1 MLITFQSH
9 EALDYIKCYLPE
21 NPIVIEAGAFDGNDT
36 IKMSY
41 IWPEGTIHSFE
52 PVPEI
57 YVELKNNTKELANVH
72 CYPIALSNKCGIATM
87 HLSEKPNK
95 PGQISHGN
103 SLLKPKDRLEISTMT
118 YPKSTLVPTTTLDL
132 WAQQEKI
139 EQIDF
144 MWLDLQGHQLDVLK
158 ASPNTLKKVR
168 VIFTEVEFIQ
178 AYEGQPQYLEVRKW
192 LESKG
197 FEMVA
202 KDFTEKPKSFFGN
215 ALFVRR

>member
-9 EALDYIKCYLPE
+9 EALDYIKYYLPE
-21 NPIVIEAGAFDGNDT
+21 NPIVVEAGAFNGNDT

-41 IWPEGTIHSFE
+41 LWPEGTIHSFE

-57 YVELKNNTKELANVH
+57 YVELKNNTKELANVR
-72 CYPIALSNKCGIATM
+72 CYPVALSNKCGIATM

-95 PGQISHGN
+95 PGEISQAN
-103 SLLKPKDRLEISTMT
+103 SLLKPKERLQISNMT

-132 WAQQEKI
+132 WAQQESI
-139 EQIDF
+139 EHIDF

-158 ASPNTLKKVR
+158 ASPNILKKTT

-178 AYEGQPQYLEVRKW
+178 AYEAQPQYQEVKQW
-192 LESKG
+192 LEDNG
-197 FEMVA
+197 FDMVA
-202 KDFTEKPKSFFGN
+202 KDFPDEPKSFFGN
-215 ALFVRR
+215 ALFVRK